1 MEFHGYDNRGRQ
13 QGNVL
18 AYLVEAGDDRQAGK
32 GKVFESHVVAVQDGY
47 YDYWV
52 EETYGAYTLERMVP
66 LHFCASPQASC
77 GDATMHRLHVDVFRI
92 LPLERVLLVSWLTEE
107 DKAQGLWVT
116 QGVQTGLAGSPDWQR
131 RWEPLRS
138 RAARPRQPPRRARR

>member
-107 DKAQGLWVT
+107 DKAQGL
-116 QGVQTGLAGSPDWQR
+116 
-131 RWEPLRS
+131 
-138 RAARPRQPPRRARR
+138 